1 MAGLRLDGAG
11 QAKMA
16 TLDDAMVLFQRIH
29 TLVEQYALAIK
40 RNNPTGQLLMNLKRQ
55 MPSLAGKLK
64 GQFGMISDLV
74 TSINM
79 QMTRG
84 SSDQMRVR
92 VMREGVAAIKA
103 QLEIAIA
110 LTIARHEAKDETA
123 ESGKEEEGSE

>member
-1 MAGLRLDGAG
+1 MAGIKMDGAG

-16 TLDDAMVLFQRIH
+16 TLDEAAVLHQRLH
-29 TLVEQYALAIK
+29 GLVEQYALQVK
-40 RNNPTGQLLMNLKRQ
+40 RNQPGGHIMMNIKRQ

-84 SSDQMRVR
+84 SSEQIRVR
-92 VMREGVAAIKA
+92 TMREGLAAIKV
-103 QLEIAIA
+103 QLEIAVTQ
-110 LTIARHEAKDETA
+110 TIAKHEIKDNAPA
-123 ESGKEEEGSE
+123 EGH

>member
-1 MAGLRLDGAG
+1 MAGLKLDGAG

-16 TLDDAMVLFQRIH
+16 TLDEAVMLHQRLH
-29 TLVEQYALAIK
+29 GLVEQYAMQIK
-40 RNNPTGQLLMNLKRQ
+40 RNQPAGHILMNLKRQ

-74 TSINM
+74 TSTNM

-84 SSDQMRVR
+84 SSEPIRVR
-92 VMREGVAAIKA
+92 TMREGLAAIKV

-110 LTIARHEAKDETA
+110 QTIAKHEAKDE
-123 ESGKEEEGSE
+123 KH